1 MLNKNYNSREFRAKA
16 FKEQGHD
23 WRSCANDGAVLSI
36 KTKKQLCRLSAQRL
50 INEKKALYRLVKE
63 RAKHKIKA

>member
-1 MLNKNYNSREFRAKA
+1 MLIKNYNSREFRAKA

-50 INEKKALYRLVKE
+50 INEKKPSIDLSKKE
-63 RAKHKIKA
+63 LSIK